1 MAGLATAT
9 CTVRGIRGSL
19 AKRFSALP
27 VTQISRGNDIFFFSI
42 ATSVQITKPPSH
54 PIGFLDTILQRLQ
67 GCGQP
72 LTYSRATAE
81 ILDHVRQTQINDF
94 GSLIKILHGFSVAN
108 YWPVGLFEAAACVIQ
123 MNGQHLDYT
132 QWSDALVAFAIP
144 QFYHQE
150 MIITCLQYICECS
163 TKEGDMVSMISL
175 KNVCWGLA
183 VLSPACSV
191 EPESGVKT
199 LILNFLYDTV
209 GRLDHASMQK
219 DADVWIT
226 VVWCLAVH
234 DVLPL
239 FPSVIKHLEK
249 LVPTL
254 PTCLLVSSHFQFI
267 RWRMCADRRSE
278 LLL

>member
-163 TKEGDMVSMISL
+163 TKEGDMLEGSIMRACKRMLTCGSL
-175 KNVCWGLA
+175 
-183 VLSPACSV
+183 S
-191 EPESGVKT
+191 SGVWQFT
-199 LILNFLYDTV
+199 MFSPYFRPLLNILRSSYQLY
-209 GRLDHASMQK
+209 
-219 DADVWIT
+219 
-226 VVWCLAVH
+226 
-234 DVLPL
+234 
-239 FPSVIKHLEK
+239 
-249 LVPTL
+249 
-254 PTCLLVSSHFQFI
+254 
-267 RWRMCADRRSE
+267 RRVC
-278 LLL
+278 